1 VSALLAVS
9 ADGHRALVQGV
20 SVASRE
26 LSEAPRLVTF
36 PKLGRGVSTAVLTA
50 DGRWGATG
58 DYEHDLFVWDLNR
71 AMDPLPQPK
80 PVPWHE
86 ATFEGFSISGEL
98 AVFKSAQGDPVIVDV
113 GTGTIAHIAAVPE
126 IWGARRTE
134 QAEEGGLFTPRESA
148 TKISE
153 ATKIRKKPSKKTRS
167 NDYPVDD
174 FGRSR
179 GHDATVTSVCMAQNG
194 RWEVTAS
201 HDGTARLWDVAN
213 DRPLAMFSSE
223 LGLSS
228 CQWSPDSRTL
238 AVIDSANR
246 THLLRVEGG

>member
-1 VSALLAVS
+1 MGAENESESKRSKAPPWPGIDAPQSLTPQLVHSLAPFMRPRIPQDAGGGFWPKS
-9 ADGHRALVQGV
+9 
-20 SVASRE
+20 SKISR
-26 LSEAPRLVTF
+26 
-36 PKLGRGVSTAVLTA
+36 
-50 DGRWGATG
+50 
-58 DYEHDLFVWDLNR
+58 
-71 AMDPLPQPK
+71 

-179 GHDATVTSVCMAQNG
+179 GHNATVTSVCMAQNG